1 MKHNNKL
8 SGEELLFGSK
18 AGAEVDKSSLSHCT
32 SYLRSGLL
40 DDAERQVLDNF
51 IHCLDKDLAGFKAEM
66 STLRQKLSQLM
77 AVKER
82 KDTGP
87 PSVYEVD
94 ASTTSHKDTVESGLS
109 LTLQSNSQASMYE
122 EKKRERSPSKP
133 SSSDSDED
141 YYVEFTKLKKKQ
153 PLKTTP
159 KRIQK
164 QTRWNQGKSPIRVA
178 PKKQAYYNKQ
188 EEKPLPTLF
197 NMGTPDP
204 F

>member
-1 MKHNNKL
+1 MKKYNKL

-18 AGAEVDKSSLSHCT
+18 AGADGDKSSLSHCT
-32 SYLRSGLL
+32 SYLKSGLL

-51 IHCLDKDLAGFKAEM
+51 IHCLDKDLAGFKADM
-66 STLRQKLSQLM
+66 PTLRQKLSQLM
-77 AVKER
+77 AVKES

-94 ASTTSHKDTVESGLS
+94 VSTTSQKCTVESGLS
-109 LTLQSNSQASMYE
+109 VTLQSNSQASMYE
-122 EKKRERSPSKP
+122 EKKRERSPSSC
-133 SSSDSDED
+133 SSSNSDED
-141 YYVEFTKLKKKQ
+141 YYVEFKRLKKKK

-164 QTRWNQGKSPIRVA
+164 PTRWNQGRSPIRVT
-178 PKKQAYYNKQ
+178 PKKQAYYNKP
-188 EEKPLPTLF
+188 EEQPLPTLF
-197 NMGTPDP
+197 NKGTPDP

>member
-1 MKHNNKL
+1 MKQNNKL
-8 SGEELLFGSK
+8 CGEELLFGQRV
-18 AGAEVDKSSLSHCT
+18 GGEVEKSSLSRCT

-51 IHCLDKDLAGFKAEM
+51 IHCLDKDLAGFKADM
-66 STLRQKLSQLM
+66 PTLRQKLSQLM
-77 AVKER
+77 AVKQS

-94 ASTTSHKDTVESGLS
+94 MSTTSHKDTVESGLS

-122 EKKRERSPSKP
+122 EKKRERSPS
-133 SSSDSDED
+133 SSSSNSDED
-141 YYVEFTKLKKKQ
+141 YYVEFKRLKKKQ

-164 QTRWNQGKSPIRVA
+164 PTRWNQGRSPIRVA
-178 PKKQAYYNKQ
+178 PKKQAYYNKPVEQ
-188 EEKPLPTLF
+188 PLPTF
-197 NMGTPDP
+197 YNKDTPDLC
-204 F
+204 